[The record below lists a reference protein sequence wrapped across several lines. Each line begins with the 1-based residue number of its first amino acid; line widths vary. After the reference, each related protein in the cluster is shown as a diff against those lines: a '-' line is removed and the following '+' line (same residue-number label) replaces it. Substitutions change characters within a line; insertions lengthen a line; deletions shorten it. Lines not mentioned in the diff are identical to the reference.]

1 MTDTTTTTAVNAA
14 TETTAVK
21 PTAKKA
27 VKPTAKK
34 AAKKAVKSTAK
45 KAVKPT
51 AKKAAK
57 KTVKAAPAT
66 ERKTSLF
73 SLASKVK
80 VEDMGSGQRAAIA
93 KILKKYGA
101 STRATLIAKLPDVP
115 PANISWHLSK
125 MVGEGTA
132 KKAAQ

>member
-14 TETTAVK
+14 TETTET
-21 PTAKKA
+21 TAKKA
-27 VKPTAKK
+27 VKP
-34 AAKKAVKSTAK
+34 AAKKAVKPATK
-45 KAVKPT
+45 KAVKPA
-51 AKKAAK
+51 AKKAA
-57 KTVKAAPAT
+57 

-73 SLASKVK
+73 SLASKAK

-93 KILKKYGA
+93 KILKKYGPA
-101 STRATLIAKLPDVP
+101 TRATLIAKLPDVP
-115 PANISWHLSK
+115 PANISWHLSM